1 MEWTGSRELL
11 HIIGRMMCT
20 DPDERIDVEALV
32 AHPIVSRARQAMEDA
47 LARAV
52 QGKEPFFASS
62 PLAGAPPGFLEELLT
77 DTMDDAMDLS
87 F

>member
-1 MEWTGSRELL
+1 MVEL
-11 HIIGRMMCT
+11 HAPAHSDSPSSST
-20 DPDERIDVEALV
+20 ALV

-62 PLAGAPPGFLEELLT
+62 PLAGAPPGFLEELLA